1 MLRRAKL
8 ATFLT
13 VLVTVT
19 ALAAPPKPPK
29 ETPARAKARAVLT
42 LLTKGDVA
50 GAETAGRA
58 AAKTGPDGVAALG
71 KVLLA
76 TGRAAEARP
85 LLEEVV
91 KKNPRHL
98 RARWVLIQ
106 VVDDLGDRTAKT
118 KLIDQFY
125 DDWDDERIDH
135 ENAPAEE
142 LMLLALAARSR
153 GDKGAFKDADDFFRD
168 AVSLDP
174 KLLEANLEWGLME
187 LEKFHAGQA
196 EQAFDE
202 VLKQDPKNPDAH
214 AGLARVKLEQ
224 GYDYR
229 GALEHIDA
237 ALAVNPSHAA
247 ALCTRAEIEID
258 NEEYANAKKSL
269 APVLAVNPEHLQAR
283 ALMATI
289 AWLTDDLPTFEAEK
303 KRVLAHN
310 PRYAMF
316 FHIVADHGVKA
327 HRYLEAIDLEKQ
339 ALAIDPNLHDAL
351 AGIGVGYLRMG
362 GEDQQG
368 LDALEKSH
376 ELDGFNTRTYNTLNL
391 FDELK
396 KDYTFLKSKSF
407 RLRVPKSEA
416 AMLERYLPRFLEIA
430 FADMVKRYGFT
441 PTLPTTIELFDDQ
454 DKYSVRT
461 VGLPNLAAL
470 GVCFGRVIT
479 AISPSQGNLNWGMIL
494 WHELGH
500 VFALQRSGNRVPR
513 WFTEGLSEVET
524 IKRRREWRRENDADV
539 YAALEA
545 GTLPSTVEL
554 NTQFVH
560 AQSEQQMVVA
570 YHLSSVTVEFMVDRW
585 GWPGVVK
592 ALDLFKQGKDTAF
605 MIKAVTK
612 LEPAA
617 FDQELRAWLR
627 NRFKAYVGT
636 WRAPREPGDLKVLTA
651 QLADKPDDPKLLAD
665 VAAAELGEDGA
676 RPSAAAHAAAALAK
690 DPKNKTAIWVQLK
703 LSGEPAKIAER
714 GKALVAAGGDG
725 YDVRMELAGAALRA
739 KDNVTAL
746 RELTAAKRLDPER
759 SEPYAIAGQ
768 IHAESGQEALEIAEL
783 EGYVMIEQMEYKPLR
798 TLTEKLRARK
808 EWAKARTYGEMALF
822 IYPYDA
828 ELHVWLAEIYGATNS
843 PKESIF
849 EAESALLADP
859 PAARPALAHLAIT
872 RAALALKDPARAR
885 QAIGKALALEPKN
898 AEALG
903 LQRKVK

>member
-1 MLRRAKL
+1 MLRRANL
-8 ATFLT
+8 ATFLV
-13 VLVTVT
+13 VLLASTSW
-19 ALAAPPKPPK
+19 AAAPKKK
-29 ETPARAKARAVLT
+29 ETPARAKARAVEV

-50 GAETAGRA
+50 GAETAARA

-71 KVLLA
+71 KVLLT

-85 LLEEVV
+85 LLEETL

-98 RARWVLIQ
+98 RARWTLIQ
-106 VVDDLGDRTAKT
+106 VVDDLGDLAAKT
-118 KLIDQFY
+118 KLIDAFY
-125 DDWDDERIDH
+125 DDWDAERIDH
-135 ENAPAEE
+135 EKAPAEE

-153 GDKGAFKDADDFFRD
+153 GDKSAFKDANDFLRD
-168 AVSLDP
+168 AVTADP
-174 KLLEANLEWGLME
+174 KLLEANVEWGLT
-187 LEKFHAGQA
+187 LLQKYNAGEA
-196 EQAFDE
+196 EQSFDE
-202 VLKQDPKNPDAH
+202 VIKLDPKNPDAH

-237 ALAVNPSHAA
+237 ALAVNPAHAG
-247 ALCTRAEIEID
+247 ALLTRAEIEID
-258 NEEYANAKKSL
+258 NEEYGNAKKSL
-269 APVLAVNPEHLQAR
+269 APVLAVNPEHLRAR
-283 ALMATI
+283 SLTATI
-289 AWLTDDLPTFEAEK
+289 AWLTDDKATFEAEK

-316 FHIVADHGVKA
+316 FHIVAEHGVKA
-327 HRYLEAIDLEKQ
+327 HRYLEAIELEEE
-339 ALAIDPNLHDAL
+339 ALKIDPDLHDAL
-351 AGIGVGYLRMG
+351 AEIGTGYLRMG
-362 GEDQQG
+362 DEKRG
-368 LDALEKSH
+368 LEALDRSYK
-376 ELDGFNTRTYNTLNL
+376 LDGFNVRTFNQLNL
-391 FDELK
+391 FDDLK
-396 KDYTFLKSKSF
+396 KEYTFLTSKSF

-430 FADMVKRYGFT
+430 FADMAKRYGFT

-454 DKYSVRT
+454 ERYSVRT
-461 VGLPNLAAL
+461 VGVPNLAAL

-500 VFALQRSGNRVPR
+500 VFALQKSGNRVPR

-524 IKRRREWRRENDADV
+524 IKRRKEWRRENDADV

-585 GWPGVVK
+585 GWPAMAK
-592 ALDLFKQGKDTAF
+592 ALDLFKQGKDTAY
-605 MIKAVTK
+605 MIKAVTQ
-612 LEPAA
+612 LDPPA
-617 FDQELRAWLR
+617 FDKELRVWLR
-627 NRFKAYVGT
+627 TRFKAYVGS
-636 WRAPREPGDLKVLTA
+636 WRAPREPGDLKALTA
-651 QLADKPDDPKLLAD
+651 QLTARPDDPKLLAE
-665 VAAAELGEDGA
+665 VANAELGEDGA

-703 LSGEPAKIAER
+703 LTGEPAKMTER
-714 GKALVAAGGDG
+714 GKALIAAGGDG
-725 YDVRMELAGAALRA
+725 YDVRMELVKAAIVA
-739 KDNVTAL
+739 KDNVAAL

-759 SEPYAIAGQ
+759 SEPYSIAAQ
-768 IHAESGQEALEIAEL
+768 IHADAGQEALEIAEL
-783 EGYVMIEQMEYKPLR
+783 EGYVMIEQMEFRPLR
-798 TLTEKLRARK
+798 TLVEKLAARK

-828 ELHVWLAEIYGATNS
+828 DLHVRLAEIYGATNS

-849 EAESALLADP
+849 EAESALLAEP
-859 PAARPALAHLAIT
+859 PAARPALAHLAIA
-872 RAALALKDPARAR
+872 RAALSLKDPARAR
-885 QAIGKALALEPKN
+885 QALGKALALEPKN
-898 AEALG
+898 AEALA
-903 LQRKVK
+903 LQRKVKK